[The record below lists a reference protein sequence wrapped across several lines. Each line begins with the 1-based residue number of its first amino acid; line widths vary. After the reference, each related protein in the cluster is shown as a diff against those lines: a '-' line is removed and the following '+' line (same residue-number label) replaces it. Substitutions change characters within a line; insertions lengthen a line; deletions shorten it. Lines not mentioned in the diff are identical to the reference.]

1 MDRPDSDGTE
11 SERTDLDKKESERTE
26 KEKMSTEKIAV
37 MVDSGCD
44 IAPECIEKRGGY

>member
-44 IAPECIEKRGGY
+44 IAPECIEN